1 MNNVS
6 ITRIL
11 TGHKTTQNIF
21 KGVFPSDQIPL
32 SRPKFKP
39 VCYVANIDPARFA
52 GSHWVALY
60 LTPEGENEYFDSY
73 GLPPILPRFLKLLR
87 FDYRYNA
94 TQLQSLKSTVCGQY
108 CVFYVWRK
116 SLGESLERI
125 INYFTDER
133 HENDLIVNQIVEDE
147 FNVDLDVVS
156 PDFIYSQMAS
166 TLHRFQLHLNLAGLR
181 RY

>member
-1 MNNVS
+1 M
-6 ITRIL
+6 
-11 TGHKTTQNIF
+11 
-21 KGVFPSDQIPL
+21 
-32 SRPKFKP
+32 
-39 VCYVANIDPARFA
+39 
-52 GSHWVALY
+52 
-60 LTPEGENEYFDSY
+60 
-73 GLPPILPRFLKLLR
+73 
-87 FDYRYNA
+87 
-94 TQLQSLKSTVCGQY
+94 
-108 CVFYVWRK
+108 
-116 SLGESLERI
+116 GESLERI